1 MKNTKKGFTLV
12 ELLVVIA
19 IVAILATVAIIGYTS
34 FTRKADIS
42 NDTVIAGELNTL
54 LAATDATDPIES
66 FDDVKDALYA
76 NGFYLA
82 NLNTKT
88 EGCYFVWDSAN
99 NQIILVD
106 GNDNFKVLFS
116 KTEPSSNKA
125 DWHFAVSDLSKVAAI
140 EAAGYTVETIVTD
153 LPALGEALASGG
165 EFHIDRSLIIDK
177 ENLLVFNS
185 ANPTVIDLGNSPLNT
200 SGILVEDGADVIPV
214 EVMQGNVTINGGH
227 ISTAGAAVNAHDLP
241 ITIALRTRKGSNL
254 NINGTTF
261 ENTNSAGQIK
271 IGGTAYL
278 KDVVINST
286 KVGVETFYN
295 GQLTLENVTIN
306 AKASDNA
313 QNYGVC
319 VWACNYDHKGFEG
332 DNDNNG
338 HSGNATVTI
347 KSGTYT
353 GVGSASYGIIVAC
366 GGNVVIE
373 GGTFINSN
381 GGNVFTVVS
390 GTGGSIVV
398 TGGTFS
404 ADPTAYVNTETH
416 NVTLVDGLY
425 TVTAK

>member
-54 LAATDATDPIES
+54 LTATHVTDPIES
-66 FDDVKDALYA
+66 FEDVKDALYD

-88 EGCYFVWDSAN
+88 DGCYFVWDAKN

-106 GNDNFKVLFS
+106 GNDGFKVLFS
-116 KTEPSSNKA
+116 KVTPSEDKK
-125 DWHFAVSDLSKVAAI
+125 DWYFAVSDLSKVAAI
-140 EAAGYTVETIVTD
+140 EAAGYKVERIVTD
-153 LPALGEALASGG
+153 FAALKDALTAGG
-165 EFHIDRSLIIDK
+165 EFHIDRSFIVDK
-177 ENLLVFNS
+177 DNLLVFNS

-200 SGILVEDGADVIPV
+200 SGILVQDGADLIPV
-214 EVMQGNVTINGGH
+214 EVMQGDVIINGGH

-254 NINGTTF
+254 TINGTTF

-286 KVGVETFYN
+286 KVGLETFYN

-313 QNYGVC
+313 NNYGVC
-319 VWACNYDHKGFEG
+319 IWSCNYDHKDFEG
-332 DNDNNG
+332 NQG
-338 HSGNATVTI
+338 HAGNATVTI

-353 GVGSASYGIIVAC
+353 GVGSANYGILVAC
-366 GGNVVIE
+366 GGQIVIE

-381 GGNVFTVVS
+381 GGDVFTVVNG
-390 GTGGSIVV
+390 GTIVV

-404 ADPTAYVNTETH
+404 ADPSAYVNTETH
-416 NVTLVDGLY
+416 NITLVDGLY